1 MMEHT
6 ATAASSAGFE
16 QPVRTARKIMTYI
29 AGICLL
35 LAAAAL
41 RTRIGRLWLAVRLF
55 RASNALDGA
64 ASRILDRL
72 EQEAGL

>member
-1 MMEHT
+1 
-6 ATAASSAGFE
+6 
-16 QPVRTARKIMTYI
+16 MTYI